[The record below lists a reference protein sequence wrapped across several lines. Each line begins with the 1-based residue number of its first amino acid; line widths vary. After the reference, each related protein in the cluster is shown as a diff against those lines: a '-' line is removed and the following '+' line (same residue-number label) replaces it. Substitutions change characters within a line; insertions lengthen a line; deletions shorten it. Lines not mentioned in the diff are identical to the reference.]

1 MICARH
7 ADSSALNSLLL
18 TDIFLTIDDVDALFR
33 SIQAPATHV
42 VYLTFLAFFQD
53 RVGNRCVY
61 ILRCESYPMF
71 VAVLRSIPEFKATSR
86 YNQRVVSA
94 SLKCLLRCDG
104 YLGF

>member
-18 TDIFLTIDDVDALFR
+18 VDIFLAIDDVDALFR
-33 SIQAPATHV
+33 SIQTPATHV
-42 VYLTFLAFFQD
+42 VYLTFLRFFQD
-53 RVGNRCVY
+53 WVVNRCVY
-61 ILRCESYPMF
+61 ILRCESYPVF
-71 VAVLRSIPEFKATSR
+71 VAVLSSISELKATSW

-94 SLKCLLRCDG
+94 RLKCLLRCDG